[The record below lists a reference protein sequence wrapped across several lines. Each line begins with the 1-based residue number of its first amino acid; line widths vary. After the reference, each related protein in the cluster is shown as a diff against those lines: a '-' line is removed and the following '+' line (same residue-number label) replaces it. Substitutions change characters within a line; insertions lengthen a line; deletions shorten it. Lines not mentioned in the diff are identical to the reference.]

1 MRAQYFLK
9 VTSDEKGKISINYV
23 SNFEL
28 NLKNYWVCRAKL
40 VAAGPI
46 YPENENLNRRYYE
59 GKGMINLWTYGVH
72 CL

>member
-28 NLKNYWVCRAKL
+28 NLKNLLGLQSQASSTEPRLRTFQREQRDPYTQKMR
-40 VAAGPI
+40 I
-46 YPENENLNRRYYE
+46 
-59 GKGMINLWTYGVH
+59 
-72 CL
+72 